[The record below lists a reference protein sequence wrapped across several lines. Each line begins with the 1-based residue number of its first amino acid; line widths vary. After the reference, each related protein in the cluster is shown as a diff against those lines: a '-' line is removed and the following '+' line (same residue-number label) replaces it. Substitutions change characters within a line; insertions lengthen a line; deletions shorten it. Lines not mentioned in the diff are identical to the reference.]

1 MQIAIFVDAGYLYAQ
16 GSGLIAGQKQER
28 TAINLSV
35 ADVLKKLTEKAKEVA
50 PGVRLLRAYW
60 YDGLPRRGYP
70 TDDHIAVAQA
80 PDTKLRLG
88 TINSEG
94 KQKGVDSLI
103 VTDLIDLARNQAI
116 SDALILSGDEDIRI
130 GVQIAQTFG
139 VRIHLL
145 GIKPARGSQSL
156 ELMQEADTCHE
167 WTQEV
172 IDNFMTVL
180 DVRKNYTRPE
190 QTQETVRRPT
200 TISNT
205 RSISERNPDALDSND
220 FEALIVEESGKFIK
234 QYDASQL
241 KDFVEFLSRAQNQIP
256 PEIDR
261 PMLAILRNRLGRDL
275 DYEQRAR
282 YREIFADQLHAAVAS

>member
-35 ADVLKKLTEKAKEVA
+35 VDVLKKLTEKAEEVA
-50 PGVRLLRAYW
+50 PRVRLLRTYW
-60 YDGLPRRGYP
+60 YDGLPRRGYH
-70 TDDHIAVAQA
+70 TDDHILVAQA

-172 IDNFMTVL
+172 VDNFTEL
-180 DVRKNYTRPE
+180 QDTG
-190 QTQETVRRPT
+190 
-200 TISNT
+200 
-205 RSISERNPDALDSND
+205 LG
-220 FEALIVEESGKFIK
+220 F
-234 QYDASQL
+234 SQL
-241 KDFVEFLSRAQNQIP
+241 RPPRAC
-256 PEIDR
+256 
-261 PMLAILRNRLGRDL
+261 
-275 DYEQRAR
+275 
-282 YREIFADQLHAAVAS
+282 